1 MRVIVKIGGSLL
13 NYSKQLEQVLQVIDN
28 DYENEIIIVPGGGIF
43 ADTVKN
49 IQEKLDIND
58 DIAHWMAIK
67 ATEIYAIYIS
77 EKLSRGVLCE
87 NLQEIENYLSR
98 RYIPIVLPFKI
109 MYRLDI
115 LPKTWKATSDS
126 IAILI
131 AILTS
136 SDLTI
141 LLKVIDGLII
151 NGKLIRQASV
161 HELSSLQG
169 IADDYILE
177 LIKKYK
183 IRAVILNALRIE
195 NLIKV
200 LRNEEGEYTLIT
212 P

>member
-1 MRVIVKIGGSLL
+1 MRVTVKIGGSLL
-13 NYSKQLEQVLQVIDN
+13 NYPKQLEQVLQVIDN
-28 DYENEIIIVPGGGIF
+28 DYEDKIIVVPGGGVF

-67 ATEIYAIYIS
+67 ATEVYAIYIS

-109 MYRLDI
+109 MYRLDV
-115 LPKTWKATSDS
+115 LPKTWKVTSDS

-131 AILTS
+131 AILTG
-136 SDLTI
+136 SDLAI

-151 NGKLIRQASV
+151 NGKLIRQASA

-169 IADDYILE
+169 IADNYVLE

-183 IRAVILNALRIE
+183 VKTVILNALRIE
-195 NLIKV
+195 NLKKV
-200 LRNEEGEYTLIT
+200 LRGEEGEYTLIT